1 MNLETLFQIMLFI
14 STRGLANTL
23 VITLGSFF
31 LGLGIGVL
39 ISFIQITI
47 GGVVGR
53 VVDVVTRFLRSIPPI
68 LMLFIIFY
76 GLKMNNVLASII
88 GLGLVSAA
96 YQSQILKGVAEAI
109 AAKQLE
115 AAISIGLS
123 KWGAF
128 LYVVVPQVV
137 LLATPALLNEFATLL
152 KDTSI
157 AYAIGVTET
166 FTIAVNIANA
176 RMEYVTPLV
185 AVSTIYLS
193 LCLFISLLA
202 NMLTR
207 KLKAMGYGVTP

>member
-39 ISFIQITI
+39 ISFLQITI

-53 VVDVVTRFLRSIPPI
+53 VVDIVTRFLRSIPPI

-96 YQSQILKGVAEAI
+96 YQSQILRGVAEAI

-128 LYVVVPQVV
+128 LYVVAPQVV

-207 KLKAMGYGVTP
+207 KLKAMGYGATP